1 MYDSDCHERQR
12 HQDDVG
18 DSGAEKG
25 CHAGDFAAK
34 CAAAVC
40 AEIGYT
46 GIPIII
52 KSDQEAAMKAV
63 VEDIKRQGLAP
74 NSFIWARATGKINPK
89 SFSHMRDIHLSG
101 YTGAILRDMQPG
113 FTKKLLLDGARLG
126 EPKREKLVALGVNC
140 DHDYVAAWSPP
151 TDHW

>member
-1 MYDSDCHERQR
+1 MCDSNGHERQR
-12 HQDDVG
+12 QQDDVG

-63 VEDIKRQGLAP
+63 VEDIARWRAP
-74 NSFIWARATGKINPK
+74 AKISSSKAPSAQVRAMG
-89 SFSHMRDIHLSG
+89 
-101 YTGAILRDMQPG
+101 
-113 FTKKLLLDGARLG
+113 
-126 EPKREKLVALGVNC
+126 
-140 DHDYVAAWSPP
+140 
-151 TDHW
+151 